1 MKTKMKKKTF
11 TVLLGISAL
20 AFVASTGAAVY
31 SANAEGEVEQP
42 VLIMQTGAAI
52 RTFAPTGIR
61 FVSEISK
68 TDYETLTAKNA
79 EFCTLIIPEKLVPEG
94 GITADNYKTVDAER
108 VQAKNS
114 IVEGKNTVTFSGTLV
129 GKANGDGTY
138 EDYFPDTA
146 YNMALTAVSYYT
158 YTENEVETVVF
169 ANNPQ
174 TYSVAYIAS
183 VLQVSG
189 MNDPYYTKITDT
201 VLSEGLSFAAQTYEL
216 YQGDTIDTVLDSKG
230 LKVVYASDNEDIVTV
245 TAAGKIFGVKA
256 GTANISATIGNKTTS
271 VAVTVKTPIELT
283 GTYDVSLAATE
294 SSITPSQTIKGTIK
308 KVEAKNAVITDGV
321 SFADGKLT
329 FTKEALQTLLGEKKY
344 VEALEI
350 EIFADERYTATINIA
365 TMFIDSA
372 EDLTA
377 ITAANTAATI
387 DAYYIVTKD
396 IDAKTAGVVRF
407 VNNDTLANDE
417 VGFKGIFDGRG
428 HIISNLKTAAT
439 EYNGLGGLFG
449 MLQKGSAVKNAA
461 FTNVSMNSEYKY
473 VLSGE
478 SRPFYGTIEN
488 VVITAADGITLDRV
502 VAKLSGGTMKNCLFV
517 GFAQINTDT
526 GVTAISNIMSVTVET
541 SYGGFSWTG
550 NVTYDVQPNYADVN
564 AMFAALEKENKLQ
577 NWGDITYKAGAIYF
591 GSTEIIKPRVNVSYD
606 SENSEIARG
615 SSVTFTTDGYAQIS
629 LKEEIEGV
637 SVQNNVLSVGEAVA
651 ENTQITVVVTSTL
664 NGNVTKEITF
674 TVIRAYEN
682 VTIENELDFSLEN
695 ENSSVKATIDGN
707 IERIVVDA
715 IEVRDGVEYNDGTLT
730 LTKTALTALLNGK
743 SYAENLTI
751 NIYTSTDKKYTATI
765 NIATM
770 FIDSTEDLK
779 AITAA
784 NTAATID
791 AYYIVTKDIDAK
803 TAGVVRFVN
812 NDTLANDEVGFKGIF
827 DGRGHI
833 ISNLK
838 TAATEYNGLGG
849 LFGMLQKGSAVK
861 NAAFTNVSMNS
872 EYKYVLSGESR
883 PFYGTIENVVIT
895 AADGITLDRVV
906 AKLSGGTMKNCLFV
920 GFAQINTDTG
930 VTAISNIMSVTVETS
945 YGGFSW
951 TGNVTYDVQP
961 NYADVNAMFAALEKE
976 NKLQNWGDITYKAGA
991 IYFGNSIVIQNAA
1004 A

>member
-1 MKTKMKKKTF
+1 MKNKTK
-11 TVLLGISAL
+11 VLMGMCAIAFLASA
-20 AFVASTGAAVY
+20 GAVHTI
-31 SANAEGEVEQP
+31 ANAESEENP
-42 VLIMQTGAAI
+42 VLTMQTGASI

-68 TDYETLTAKNA
+68 TDYETLSAKEA
-79 EFCTLIIPEKLVPEG
+79 EFYTLIIPEKLVPEG
-94 GITADNYKTVDAER
+94 GITKENYMTVDAER

-114 IVEGKNTVTFSGTLV
+114 IVEGENTVTFSGTLV
-129 GKANGDGTY
+129 GTQNEDGTY
-138 EDYFPDTA
+138 ADYFPEEA

-158 YTENEVETVVF
+158 YTENETKTVVF

-271 VAVTVKTPIELT
+271 VAVTVKTPVELT

-294 SSITPSQTIKGTIK
+294 SSITPSQTIKGAIK

-344 VEALEI
+344 AEALEI

-396 IDAKTAGVVRF
+396 IDARTAGVVRF
-407 VNNDTLANDE
+407 VNNDTQANDE

-428 HIISNLKTAAT
+428 HIISNLTTAAT
-439 EYNGLGGLFG
+439 KYNGLGGLFG
-449 MLQKGSAVKNAA
+449 MLQKGSAVKNVA

-517 GFAQINTDT
+517 GFAMINTDT
-526 GVTAISNIMSVTVET
+526 GVTTISNIMSVTVET
-541 SYGGFSWTG
+541 HWGGFNWTG
-550 NVTYDVQPNYADVN
+550 NDTYDVQPNYASVN
-564 AMFAALEKENKLQ
+564 AMFAALEKEDKLQ
-577 NWGDITYKAGAIYF
+577 NWGDITYKDGAIYF

-695 ENSSVKATIDGN
+695 ENSSVKVTIDGN
-707 IERIVVDA
+707 IERIVIDT
-715 IEVRDGVEYNDGTLT
+715 IEVREGIEYKDGALT
-730 LTKTALTALLNGK
+730 LTKAALTALLNGK
-743 SYAENLTI
+743 SYAEDLSM
-751 NIYTSTDKKYTATI
+751 NIYTSTDKKYIATI
-765 NIATM
+765 NVATK
-770 FIDSTEDLK
+770 IISSYEDLNS
-779 AITAA
+779 IRT
-784 NTAATID
+784 T
-791 AYYIVTKDIDAK
+791 
-803 TAGVVRFVN
+803 G
-812 NDTLANDEVGFKGIF
+812 DTLDGYYVLGQSFVAGNETAMERLIGTWSSDKSKGFIGIL
-827 DGRGHI
+827 DGRGYSI
-833 ISNLK
+833 TGLK
-838 TAATEYNGLGG
+838 LKKEG
-849 LFGMLQKGSAVK
+849 LFWCMGQSIVRNIALIDVNVIDSGTAVFGDADCQSTRFENVFVSANTKAMFRRAFGNISVK
-861 NAAFTNVSMNS
+861 NVVFVSS
-872 EYKYVLSGESR
+872 YADGGYVFEEGNNNGNGSCS
-883 PFYGTIENVVIT
+883 FENVMLV
-895 AADGITLDRVV
+895 GKNLF
-906 AKLSGGTMKNCLFV
+906 SYYGGTV
-920 GFAQINTDTG
+920 AQSNTA
-930 VTAISNIMSVTVETS
+930 VYESIAKMFEALSAENI
-945 YGGFSW
+945 
-951 TGNVTYDVQP
+951 
-961 NYADVNAMFAALEKE
+961 
-976 NKLQNWGDITYKAGA
+976 LQNWGDITYKDGA

-1004 A
+1004 V